1 MLDFE
6 IMKTIMEEL
15 SKGLKNFEKYLESI
29 FKNLEYLERI
39 KISENIKSLIKDDIL
54 NDAII
59 FTNCGPILSP
69 KLHLTQKGI
78 KILSEIRKGN
88 INSIE
93 DLYSFNHMIIEN
105 NPIFNNN
112 QNINV
117 SPIFNNTNNILNENN
132 NISNIKTY
140 SDLRSFVEN
149 NTNIENKTEI
159 VNLIRELEESE
170 DVENKED
177 YIDKFLEL
185 LKLLGNVVP
194 IPPAIIKCAKTAKKF
209 FDSMKNKNND

>member
-15 SKGLKNFEKYLESI
+15 YLGIDNFQKYLSSI
-29 FKNLEYLERI
+29 DIYDIEFV
-39 KISENIKSLIKDDIL
+39 ENIRSLIEDGIL
-54 NDAII
+54 NDGVM
-59 FTNCGPILSP
+59 FTSMSFVINR

-105 NPIFNNN
+105 KPIFNNN
-112 QNINV
+112 PNINV

-170 DVENKED
+170 DDENKED

-209 FDSMKNKNND
+209 FDAIKNNN

>member
-6 IMKTIMEEL
+6 IMKTIIEEL

-78 KILSEIRKGN
+78 
-88 INSIE
+88 
-93 DLYSFNHMIIEN
+93 
-105 NPIFNNN
+105 IF
-112 QNINV
+112 
-117 SPIFNNTNNILNENN
+117 
-132 NISNIKTY
+132 
-140 SDLRSFVEN
+140 
-149 NTNIENKTEI
+149 
-159 VNLIRELEESE
+159 
-170 DVENKED
+170 
-177 YIDKFLEL
+177 
-185 LKLLGNVVP
+185 
-194 IPPAIIKCAKTAKKF
+194 
-209 FDSMKNKNND
+209 